1 MREQNI
7 KWKMCGTRNPDFS
20 RRKSFWSNQTL
31 MREPSRFLSIDNF
44 AKFDASC
51 QLHLNP
57 RKYQTWFFS
66 CYSGWN
72 KSISDG
78 LRRHGDELRQE
89 NGVGE
94 PLLQQRGLW
103 TLRSGKG
110 EKTFLNRRNKKLN
123 LTSRCSSLCSCSS
136 WSESSLLLQRS
147 LWQTLP
153 LSNPLGKNR
162 SLLFFS
168 RQNVNFGG
176 CWRRTSKQ

>member
-1 MREQNI
+1 MREL
-7 KWKMCGTRNPDFS
+7 S
-20 RRKSFWSNQTL
+20 L
-31 MREPSRFLSIDNF
+31 FLSIDNF
-44 AKFDASC
+44 AKFDAASYKLI
-51 QLHLNP
+51 QENIKHDFP
-57 RKYQTWFFS
+57 VV
-66 CYSGWN
+66 YSGWN

-153 LSNPLGKNR
+153 SSNPWGKNR
-162 SLLFFS
+162 SLLLFF
-168 RQNVNFGG
+168 RQNVSFGG
-176 CWRRTSKQ
+176 CWRRISKE